1 MKVYDC
7 NWMQLED
14 YLERDDRIVLPLGS
28 TEQHAYLSLGT
39 DAILAERVAVEAA
52 QPLGVPVLPAVP
64 FGITPTFVAFPGS
77 PSLRTETLI
86 TVVRDLLDS
95 LHAQGFRRILLLNG
109 HGGNAPVRSL
119 AREWTVARTDG
130 QALYH
135 EWFGPQTYAVIR
147 DIELHGQHASW
158 WENFPWTK
166 LEGVSV
172 PSEAKP
178 PLGDDALQEADPRVF
193 RELAGDGSF
202 GGPYERP
209 QEDLDRVWQSAVAE
223 ARDRLENGWVD

>member
-1 MKVYDC
+1 
-7 NWMQLED
+7 MQLEA

-52 QPLGVPVLPAVP
+52 DPLGVPVLPAVSY
-64 FGITPTFVAFPGS
+64 GITPTFAAFPGS
-77 PSLRTETLI
+77 PSLRTETLL

-95 LHAQGFRRILLLNG
+95 LHGQHFRRILLLNG

-119 AREWTVARTDG
+119 AREWTVAHADG

-147 DIELHGQHASW
+147 ELEPDGQHASW
-158 WENFPWTK
+158 WENFPWTR
-166 LEGVSV
+166 LPSV
-172 PSEAKP
+172 DVPGEPKP
-178 PLGDDALQEADPRVF
+178 PMDEAAYEVADAQGV
-193 RELAGDGSF
+193 RELLGDGSF

-209 QEDLDRVWQSAVAE
+209 QADLDRVWQAAIAE
-223 ARDRLENGWVD
+223 ARDRLENGWRSG